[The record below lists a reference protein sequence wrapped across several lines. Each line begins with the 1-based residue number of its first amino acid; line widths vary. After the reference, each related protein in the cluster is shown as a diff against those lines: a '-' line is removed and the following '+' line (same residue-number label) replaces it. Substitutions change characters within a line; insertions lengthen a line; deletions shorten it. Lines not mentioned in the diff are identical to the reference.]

1 GAVRSKAASGW
12 QTFRMKNSST
22 PQSSSPILI
31 GNANAPCNPALAAM
45 EARRK
50 LGSPETSAIQTDSPV
65 DHTRRINPAS
75 VGAKPCCLLRTTK
88 SLTSSELVLH
98 VSEQR
103 SKRSR
108 LSHCQ

>member
-1 GAVRSKAASGW
+1 MRRKAASGW
-12 QTFRMKNSST
+12 HTFRLKNSIT

-50 LGSPETSAIQTDSPV
+50 LLSPETPPIQTGPPL
-65 DHTRRINPAS
+65 DHTRRINPAG
-75 VGAKPCCLLRTTK
+75 VGAKPCCLLRTTN
-88 SLTSSELVLH
+88 SLTSSELVLQ

-103 SKRSR
+103 RKRSR